1 MTSNSAF
8 SGTLHAYSTRLVAFE
23 FGTSTSTPHKNV
35 LLFIGGL
42 GDGLLTVPYV
52 PQLAASIDSWGWSLV
67 QLLISS
73 SYRGWGAGDL
83 ARDASEI
90 EEAVS
95 YFSKLR
101 GGKVVLM
108 GHSTGCQDTIYYLTR
123 HTASL
128 ENSKLAAGIL
138 QAPVSDREAM
148 QHLFPDQYSEL
159 LEFAVSE
166 ANACRGQEFLP
177 KRYSDLFFSTPITAD
192 RWVSLAKKLGDDD
205 FFSSD
210 IESEILKTTFGVI
223 SVPLLVLYSGSDE
236 FVPGTV
242 DKEQLISRWK
252 AATSGNIWNS
262 LSGVIKGGKHNLG
275 EGSDPGSVDIT
286 ISKVSEFLRGL

>member
-8 SGTLHAYSTRLVAFE
+8 NGTLHAYSTKLAAFE
-23 FGTSTSTPHKNV
+23 FGTSTGTPHKDI

-42 GDGLLTVPYV
+42 GDGLLTVPYI
-52 PQLAASIDSWGWSLV
+52 PQLAASIDSSGWSLV

-123 HTASL
+123 HATSL
-128 ENSKLAAGIL
+128 DNSKLTAGIL

-148 QHLFPDQYSEL
+148 LHLFPDQYSEL
-159 LEFAVSE
+159 LEYAVSE
-166 ANACRGQEFLP
+166 ANSGRGQEFLP
-177 KRYSDLFFSTPITAD
+177 KKYSDLFFSTPITAN
-192 RWVSLAKKLGDDD
+192 RWISLAKHLGDDD

-210 IESEILKTTFGVI
+210 IESNILKTTFGI
-223 SVPLLVLYSGSDE
+223 IRVPLLVLYSGSDE
-236 FVPGTV
+236 FVPGTI

-252 AATSGNIWNS
+252 AATSEGIWSS
-262 LSGVIKGGKHNLG
+262 LSGVIRGGKHNLG
-275 EGSDPGSVDIT
+275 QGSDPDAAGNA